1 MPIKINTTILIALLI
16 SLVGCTTPVTDS
28 NWPEDVPARKIFVDA
43 YKQKRGLSNV
53 EPKVINSHLTWVVRF
68 YQGTVLY
75 PNGWNS
81 VSEQFLNSV
90 DEKNEKADL
99 TNRLHILGI
108 DIANEWA
115 QDNVVRKINS
125 SNVATW
131 GSALRTSAETNDQS
145 SFISD
150 VERDVQLLLSG
161 KLEPSEINYERYYPA
176 EDYDDF

>member
-1 MPIKINTTILIALLI
+1 
-16 SLVGCTTPVTDS
+16 
-28 NWPEDVPARKIFVDA
+28 
-43 YKQKRGLSNV
+43 
-53 EPKVINSHLTWVVRF
+53 
-68 YQGTVLY
+68 
-75 PNGWNS
+75 
-81 VSEQFLNSV
+81 
-90 DEKNEKADL
+90 
-99 TNRLHILGI
+99 LGI